1 MADTDRR
8 SLQVLSDRTPRKAAN
23 AKPANAPK
31 EEKQRPTLRR
41 RLDSD

>member
-23 AKPANAPK
+23 ANPTNAAK
-31 EEKQRPTLRR
+31 EEKQRLTVRK
-41 RLDSD
+41 RLDSG